1 MVVTSR
7 SSELAIGAI
16 FASLQPT
23 SRYHH
28 RHCGVIC
35 LTYAAELSLHFIG
48 TSLRGKVLHK
58 KGEPH
63 EVDNPKKRSRLPH
76 DDFRIRSNGVGPLR
90 RNRANRAVIDAQQEP
105 LARPVIAF
113 ADTYKLPTGERME
126 RVGYPDKLRRSGG
139 KVCIPG

>member
-1 MVVTSR
+1 LL
-7 SSELAIGAI
+7 LARYSIQNNQYGAVI
-16 FASLQPT
+16 AAIAASFALHIRQNYPYILST
-23 SRYHH
+23 
-28 RHCGVIC
+28 
-35 LTYAAELSLHFIG
+35 SLH
-48 TSLRGKVLHK
+48 RKVLHK

-63 EVDNPKKRSRLPH
+63 EVGNPKKRSRLPH

-113 ADTYKLPTGERME
+113 ADTDKLPTGERME
-126 RVGYPDKLRRSGG
+126 RVGYADKLRRSGG